1 MWQPPATTPD
11 HRPLHTKPPAVPGC
25 PQEPLL
31 VAAGSCCCGAIGT
44 GRIAR
49 SSRSPDDN
57 GSRDAY
63 DADTRK
69 KSRLLEASYRWP
81 RTNYL
86 HPIAMTAMNSV
97 PAHDPRCM
105 LVPMTLQKKL

>member
-1 MWQPPATTPD
+1 MIHDIIHKKLVADHLQCTAANNTSPLQHGIPKNNAE

-25 PQEPLL
+25 PQGPLL

-49 SSRSPDDN
+49 SSRSPGRN

-63 DADTRK
+63 CADTRK
-69 KSRLLEASYRWP
+69 KSRLLDASDSWP
-81 RTNYL
+81 ITN
-86 HPIAMTAMNSV
+86 
-97 PAHDPRCM
+97 
-105 LVPMTLQKKL
+105 